1 MGSRDQVKK
10 KKGGL
15 KVKGK
20 GLESLQVWQR
30 ARKLAVKICRE
41 ILPLLPGEEK
51 FALSQQLRRA
61 VQSVPANIAEAHGRY
76 HFQDAIRFCYI
87 ARGSLDETLS
97 HLLLAYDLSY
107 IPENLLEDCRKIW
120 REIYRLLNGYI
131 RYLRRNQQGDITLK
145 VRDED
150 RLNEYDLLITDP

>member
-1 MGSRDQVKK
+1 LGSRDQVKK

-61 VQSVPANIAEAHGRY
+61 VQSVPANIAEALGRY

-131 RYLRRNQQGDITLK
+131 RYLRRNHQGDISLK

>member
-1 MGSRDQVKK
+1 M
-10 KKGGL
+10 
-15 KVKGK
+15 KGK
-20 GLESLQVWQR
+20 GLEGLQVWQK

-41 ILPLLPGEEK
+41 ILPLFPGEEK
-51 FALSQQLRRA
+51 FSLSQQLRRA

-97 HLLLAYDLSY
+97 HLLLSYDLGY
-107 IPENLLEDCRKIW
+107 ISDNVLEDCREIW
-120 REIYRLLNGYI
+120 REVYRLLTGYI
-131 RYLRRNQQGDITLK
+131 RYLRRNQQGDSLLK
-145 VRDED
+145 VRDEG

>member
-1 MGSRDQVKK
+1 LGSRDQVK

-20 GLESLQVWQR
+20 GLESLQVWQK

-41 ILPLLPGEEK
+41 IPPLLPGEEK

-76 HFQDAIRFCYI
+76 HFQDTIRFCYI
-87 ARGSLDETLS
+87 ARGSLEETYS
-97 HLLLAYDLSY
+97 HLCIARDLGY
-107 IPENLLEDCRKIW
+107 IGEERFEQVAEDINKLR
-120 REIYRLLNGYI
+120 RMLNGY
-131 RYLRRNQQGDITLK
+131 RAFLK
-145 VRDED
+145 RSKRGIDEPGMSLSISD
-150 RLNEYDLLITDP
+150 SAAY

>member
-1 MGSRDQVKK
+1 M
-10 KKGGL
+10 KGR
-15 KVKGK
+15 
-20 GLESLQVWQR
+20 GLEGLYVWQE

-51 FALSQQLRRA
+51 FALSQQLRRS

-97 HLLLAYDLSY
+97 HLLLSYDLGY
-107 IPENLLEDCRKIW
+107 ISESLLEDCREIW
-120 REIYRLLNGYI
+120 RELYRLLNGYI
-131 RYLRRNQQGDITLK
+131 KYLRRNQQGDSSLK

>member
-61 VQSVPANIAEAHGRY
+61 VQSVPANIAEALGRY

-131 RYLRRNQQGDITLK
+131 RYLRRNHQGDISLK